1 MNYSF
6 HKLRSCFWH
15 LMSSQ
20 TCGSL
25 FFLMLMMIGFHF
37 VITVDIG
44 DDCRSLELPEKTVH
58 FTKDH

>member
-1 MNYSF
+1 MFLAFDEQSDM
-6 HKLRSCFWH
+6 WIIV
-15 LMSSQ
+15 
-20 TCGSL
+20 